1 MADKEYFVRCDFPAF
16 KDSCKAPDKDTAW
29 DLATEELNDWFL
41 SCFNP
46 DWEIF
51 ESEDAYHRREALV
64 TFAPTDEHHA
74 LLYID
79 GDPNSECEFDVEA
92 DVWKASPELTSV
104 VDLEHCE
111 HGDYFL
117 FCGSVASA
125 ICAAIRQG
133 HVRRYHDTGHE
144 LVKRV
149 ASTCYVCGH
158 QVTPYHADRLIC
170 TVCHASLFGGMGP
183 TPEVQQSRRVNKSW
197 RTGYE

>member
-1 MADKEYFVRCDFPAF
+1 MGDKYYYVYCDIPAF
-16 KDSCKAPDKDTAW
+16 TAPYETDGGVEMVRELAKEGMDLWWHDGVAPD
-29 DLATEELNDWFL
+29 
-41 SCFNP
+41 
-46 DWEIF
+46 IQVF

-133 HVRRYHDTGHE
+133 HVKRYLDTGHE
-144 LVKRV
+144 LVKVER
-149 ASTCYVCGH
+149 
-158 QVTPYHADRLIC
+158 
-170 TVCHASLFGGMGP
+170 
-183 TPEVQQSRRVNKSW
+183 
-197 RTGYE
+197 